1 MEERIKE
8 RFNQSIL
15 ELILDRYQL
24 SVEQIQPLD
33 GFESF
38 IYEFEGEGGPGIL
51 RITHS
56 IRRSPDLIRGELDW
70 IIYLKFGGAS
80 VAKPIPSKSREL
92 VEIVED
98 GTGGSFLATAFE
110 RAEGEPHDGREWSA
124 DLLRNYGQIIG
135 RLHHLS
141 REYQPR
147 QASWKRPEWDDPV
160 MLEVERYLPVEDQII
175 KSIYCE
181 LRDYLGTLPRENETY
196 GLIHQDAH
204 RGNFFVNQSGKITKI
219 TLFDFDDCVYSWY
232 INDIALILFYAAM
245 GREDQS
251 EFISEFLA
259 GFLPGYCSENKLPA
273 DWFKE
278 IPYFIKLREID
289 LYAVIHRSFDVEN
302 LDDPWCAWYMDG
314 RRDRLKKKIPFLDFD
329 FEKYSQQGLEP
340 VK

>member
-1 MEERIKE
+1 MEERIKN

-15 ELILDRYQL
+15 EQALDRYQI
-24 SVEQIQPLD
+24 SMEQIQTLD

-38 IYEFEGEGGPGIL
+38 IYVFEGEDGPGIL

-70 IIYLKFGGAS
+70 IIYLKVGGAS
-80 VAKPIPSKSREL
+80 VAHPIPSKSGEL

-110 RAEGEPHDGREWSA
+110 KAEGEPHGGKEWSA
-124 DLLRNYGQIIG
+124 DLLRQYGQIIG

-147 QASWKRPEWDDPV
+147 QASWKRLEWDDPV
-160 MLEVERYLPVEDQII
+160 MLEVEQYLPVEDQKI
-175 KSIYCE
+175 KNIYGE
-181 LRDYLGTLPRENETY
+181 LRDYLGALPRDNETY

-204 RGNFFVNQSGKITKI
+204 RGNFFVNQSGKIT
-219 TLFDFDDCVYSWY
+219 LFDFDDCVYSWY
-232 INDIALILFYAAM
+232 INDIALVLFYAAM

-251 EFISEFLA
+251 EFVSQFLT
-259 GFLPGYCSENKLPA
+259 GFLPGYYSENKLHA
-273 DWFKE
+273 AWFKE
-278 IPYFIKLREID
+278 IPYFLKLREID

-314 RRDRLKKKIPFLDFD
+314 RKERLEKRIPFIDFD
-329 FEKYSQQGLEP
+329 FEKYSQQGLGSM
-340 VK
+340 K